1 MYFIFLFYL
10 VSEYMQVQ
18 QSAIKMLS
26 SRVNIILQ
34 YVKAVKEGSQIHFFL
49 NKISTICYCYRFIA
63 IFFIGNQSVYISSLY
78 ELSLYDNFKS
88 LW

>member
-34 YVKAVKEGSQIHFFL
+34 YVKAVKEGSQIQFFL
-49 NKISTICYCYRFIA
+49 ETKFQLSA
-63 IFFIGNQSVYISSLY
+63 IVIGL
-78 ELSLYDNFKS
+78 
-88 LW
+88 